1 MKAFNSRVLVI
12 DDDETIRDSFREIL
26 SPKRANDD
34 SALRLKRA
42 EAALFGDGADESP
55 KRGRR
60 SSATFDFFFEEAS
73 NGKKGLEMVR
83 KAIDEDRPYAVV
95 FVDMRMPGWDG
106 LETVKRLREVDT
118 RAEIVFVTAYTD
130 HSIEEIVKAVGHN
143 VSYHCKPFA
152 AEEIEQIATKA
163 VFEWNRTSNLEE
175 LINSIAS
182 LRAQRWQIKPLL
194 CNILQQV
201 AELLGADSALIAGR
215 SNDRFEKLYA
225 IGSLLNDDLSDR
237 FLSSLPPE
245 ALDNR
250 HYFFQNNE
258 MVYFRLE
265 KFGIVAIFETNEN
278 FHDERI
284 YLVRLFLEQAGMAIR
299 NIDLQEAL
307 IRKEKLSAIGEAT
320 SMIAHD
326 LNNFFSSV
334 GLGLDVLEEELEGK
348 PSALLILESVKSSAG
363 ECVALINDI
372 LDYAGN
378 KEVRRSP
385 VDMRCVVENV
395 RVKMGQCF
403 AGTRVTVEA
412 DPEVSL
418 VFSGDA
424 GKIFRAVYNL
434 AKNAAEVMRDH
445 QVPDPRIGISV
456 TKSGASLIVRIAD
469 NGPGIPE
476 EVQPSLF
483 QPFSTFG
490 KARGTGLG
498 LAIVKQFVEGHQ
510 GSVSFETSGSGT
522 AFKLMIPVA

>member
-1 MKAFNSRVLVI
+1 MKAFNTRVLVI

-26 SPKRANDD
+26 SPRRTNED
-34 SALRLKRA
+34 SALRLQKA
-42 EAALFGDGADESP
+42 AAALFGDGSGEPLTRS
-55 KRGRR
+55 RR
-60 SSATFDFFFEEAS
+60 SSATFEFLFEEAS
-73 NGKKGLEMVR
+73 NGKRGLEMVR
-83 KAIDEDRPYAVV
+83 KAIDGDQPFAVV

-106 LETVKRLREVDT
+106 LETVKRLREIDT

-130 HSIEEIVKAVGHN
+130 HSIEEIVKSVGHN

-163 VFEWNRTSNLEE
+163 VFEWNRTCNLEE

-215 SNDRFEKLYA
+215 AESRFEKLYA
-225 IGSLLNDDLSDR
+225 IGSLLNDDLSNR
-237 FLSSLPPE
+237 FLNSLPPE

-250 HYFFQNNE
+250 HYYFQNSE
-258 MVYFRLE
+258 MVYFKLE
-265 KFGIVAIFETNEN
+265 KFGIIAIFETSEN

-334 GLGLDVLEEELEGK
+334 ELGLDVLEDELEGK
-348 PSALLILESVKSSAG
+348 PSSLLILEAVKNSSK

-372 LDYAGN
+372 LEYAGN

-385 VDMRCVVENV
+385 VDMRGIVENV
-395 RVKMGQCF
+395 RLKMGQGF
-403 AGTRVTVEA
+403 AGTRVEVEI
-412 DPEVSL
+412 DPTVSL

-445 QVPDPRIGISV
+445 QVPEPRIRVSV
-456 TKSGASLIVRIAD
+456 AKSGSSLVVRIAD

-476 EVQPSLF
+476 EIQPSLF

-498 LAIVKQFVEGHQ
+498 LAIVKQFIEGHK
-510 GSVSFETSGSGT
+510 GSVSFETAESGT
-522 AFKLMIPVA
+522 TFKLMVPVE

>member
-326 LNNFFSSV
+326 LKV
-334 GLGLDVLEEELEGK
+334 
-348 PSALLILESVKSSAG
+348 SVKSV
-363 ECVALINDI
+363 EKHITKALKV
-372 LDYAGN
+372 L
-378 KEVRRSP
+378 RSKL
-385 VDMRCVVENV
+385 E
-395 RVKMGQCF
+395 
-403 AGTRVTVEA
+403 E
-412 DPEVSL
+412 
-418 VFSGDA
+418 
-424 GKIFRAVYNL
+424 FR
-434 AKNAAEVMRDH
+434 
-445 QVPDPRIGISV
+445 
-456 TKSGASLIVRIAD
+456 
-469 NGPGIPE
+469 
-476 EVQPSLF
+476 
-483 QPFSTFG
+483 
-490 KARGTGLG
+490 
-498 LAIVKQFVEGHQ
+498 
-510 GSVSFETSGSGT
+510 
-522 AFKLMIPVA
+522 